1 MNENNIEYE
10 KFLIKKIETGNIENI
25 TEKINEII
33 DVLNIFIKEYVTK
46 KIAIKQLSEELKK
59 GWKK

>member
-10 KFLIKKIETGNIENI
+10 KFLIKKIEKGNIENI

>member
-10 KFLIKKIETGNIENI
+10 KFLIKKIEQGNIENI

-33 DVLNIFIKEYVTK
+33 DFLNIFIKEYVTR